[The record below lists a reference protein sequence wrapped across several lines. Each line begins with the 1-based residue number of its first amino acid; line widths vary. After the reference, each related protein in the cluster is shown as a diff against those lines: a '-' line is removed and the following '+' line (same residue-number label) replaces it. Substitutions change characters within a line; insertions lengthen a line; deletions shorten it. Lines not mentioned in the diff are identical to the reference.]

1 MPTQHS
7 ANYVVIKRKPSK
19 LLSRIG
25 KNVAIRRKAL
35 GFTQE
40 QLATRIGVEVETVSR
55 LERGMHSPSLSA
67 LETLS
72 EELDIS
78 ISDLLEEKVSAQVPE
93 SEIIATYLSKLKP
106 KDRLFLTDFV
116 KLYFQ
121 RHG

>member
-1 MPTQHS
+1 M
-7 ANYVVIKRKPSK
+7 
-19 LLSRIG
+19 
-25 KNVAIRRKAL
+25 AIRRKAL